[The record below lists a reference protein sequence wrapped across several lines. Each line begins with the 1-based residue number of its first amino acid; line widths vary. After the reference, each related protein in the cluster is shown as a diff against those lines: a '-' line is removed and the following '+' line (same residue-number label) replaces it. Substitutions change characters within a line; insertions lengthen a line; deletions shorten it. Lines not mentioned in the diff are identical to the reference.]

1 MKFQPCTAWRCLGSV
16 VASLLM
22 LTSLATHTV
31 VAADK
36 LILASIPYR
45 QDATLVSQFAPL
57 TELLSR
63 KLERPVE
70 LEIAESYKE
79 IGARLHHQ
87 AADLGVLGPKSYVEA
102 KEKYPDIIYLATN
115 KNPDAFYHSLIIT
128 RSDSGLDSL
137 AALQGTSF
145 AYTET
150 GSTSGY
156 LYPRQ
161 MLRKV
166 GLDPEILFS
175 ATYFLGKHDKV
186 YEAVAR
192 NVVHAGAVS
201 STGMF
206 DAVDQH
212 GDVFR
217 VLATSA
223 PIPLNALVAG
233 AHLPPALVGQIRE
246 ILRTAEDDPA
256 FKSSTAIS
264 KSKGFLIRD
273 DSFYDIVRQEQEMN

>member
-1 MKFQPCTAWRCLGSV
+1 MIFKLCTAWRCLGSV
-16 VASLLM
+16 IASLLM
-22 LTSLATHTV
+22 LTTLTTHTV
-31 VAADK
+31 VAAEK

-45 QDATLVSQFAPL
+45 QEATLVSQFAPL

-63 KLERPVE
+63 KLGRPVE
-70 LEIAESYKE
+70 LEIAESYEE
-79 IGARLHHQ
+79 IGARLHHR
-87 AADLGVLGPKSYVEA
+87 AADLGVLGPKSYVGA
-102 KEKYPDIIYLATN
+102 KEKYPDIIYLATS

-128 RSDSGLDSL
+128 RSDAGLDSL
-137 AALQGTSF
+137 AALQDKSF

-166 GLDPEILFS
+166 DLDPEVLFS
-175 ATYFLGKHDKV
+175 VAYFLGKHDKV
-186 YEAVAR
+186 YGAVAKGA
-192 NVVHAGAVS
+192 VHAGAVS
-201 STGMF
+201 STGML

-233 AHLPPALVGQIRE
+233 SHLPPALVDQIRE
-246 ILRTAEDDPA
+246 ILRTAEDDPT

-273 DSFYDIVRQEQEMN
+273 DSFYDVVRQEREMN

>member
-1 MKFQPCTAWRCLGSV
+1 MIFQPCTAWRCLGSV
-16 VASLLM
+16 VAGLLIM
-22 LTSLATHTV
+22 LATHTA

-36 LILASIPYR
+36 LLLARTPYR
-45 QDATLVSQFAPL
+45 QEATLVSQFAPL

-63 KLERPVE
+63 KLGRPVE
-70 LEIAESYKE
+70 VDIADSYEE
-79 IGARLHHQ
+79 IGARLHHR

-102 KEKYPDIIYLATN
+102 KERYPDIVYLATN

-128 RSDSGLDSL
+128 RSDAGLDSL
-137 AALQGTSF
+137 AALKGKSF

-161 MLRKV
+161 LLRKA
-166 GLDPEILFS
+166 GLAPDSLFS
-175 ATYFLGKHDKV
+175 AAYFLGKHDKV
-186 YEAVAR
+186 YEAVAKGS
-192 NVVHAGAVS
+192 VHAGAVS
-201 STGMF
+201 SSGMP
-206 DAVDQH
+206 DAVSQN

-223 PIPLNALVAG
+223 PIPRNALVAG
-233 AHLPPALVGQIRE
+233 AHLPSALVDQIRE

-256 FKSSTAIS
+256 FKSSTATS
-264 KSKGFLIRD
+264 QSKGFLIRD
-273 DSFYDIVRQEQEMN
+273 DSFYDTVRQEREMN